1 MADYALT
8 REMSIGGELT
18 QDEVEAAFG
27 TDFGYQF
34 RGITYRNSDAGKY
47 VILLSNEGEFYD
59 DDISGTEFIYEG
71 EGVPEKGD
79 QMETPAN
86 RALLEAEHDPIPIY
100 LFTSVEGVDVYE
112 YRGLVDVED
121 HRYVSN
127 GDRMVYRFDMRQLGI
142 SSWEEHPSAE

>member
-1 MADYALT
+1 MT
-8 REMSIGGELT
+8 ESILSDTPRIG
-18 QDEVEAAFG
+18 QSFSQKEVEDLFS

-34 RGITYRNSDAGKY
+34 RGITYRHPDEGKY

-59 DDISGTEFIYEG
+59 DDLSGTEFTYEG

-86 RALLEAEHDPIPIY
+86 RALIEAEHDPIPIY
-100 LFTSVEGVDVYE
+100 LFTSVEGVDEYE
-112 YRGLVDVED
+112 YRGLVDVKD

-127 GDRMVYRFDMRQLGI
+127 GDRMVYTFDMRQLGI
-142 SSWEEHPSAE
+142 PSWEEHPSAE